1 MERAA
6 AISAR
11 RLAARVG
18 RRMRVLVD
26 AVTDGTATARSEAEA
41 PEIDGV
47 VRIADAGRV
56 RVGEFAAVEIV
67 SSSAYDL
74 AGRLV

>member
-1 MERAA
+1 
-6 AISAR
+6 
-11 RLAARVG
+11 
-18 RRMRVLVD
+18 MRVLVD
-26 AVTDGTATARSEAEA
+26 AVTDGAATARSGADA

-47 VRIADAGRV
+47 VRIADAGSV
-56 RVGEFAAVEIV
+56 RVGNFAEVEIV